1 MWGLFRCQ
9 YGRCLLPNI
18 AFIQWPFD
26 TNVFADT
33 LPVLSRFYMAALQA
47 CQTNR
52 KCRKLANFPLKKYI
66 LGTLLFCPPPV
77 CFENKLFVTQKR
89 TRF

>member
-1 MWGLFRCQ
+1 
-9 YGRCLLPNI
+9 
-18 AFIQWPFD
+18 
-26 TNVFADT
+26 
-33 LPVLSRFYMAALQA
+33 MAALQA